1 MLRSHS
7 HSQSPL
13 LWIMT
18 WVPFNPVSN
27 EYILILSFYFIE
39 NLGSYLFVFNS
50 SFQTNT
56 KWKGPVSWAVFRWL
70 LSFSWYTAHQ
80 INSLTLS
87 VSHSGNDTNKLG
99 HLDLRNGTRNS
110 RILPGWIDFFFFFS
124 LKLFSSR
131 KQYASLID
139 NIPHF
144 WESSVGQ
151 FFSFPPAQFFV
162 FWTPECNKVTRSKC
176 GGNSWALEIRWCVSE

>member
-110 RILPGWIDFFFFFS
+110 RILPGWIDFFFFLLKAIQFKEAICFS
-124 LKLFSSR
+124 HRQYTTFLGILSGTILLFSPSPV
-131 KQYASLID
+131 LCVLD
-139 NIPHF
+139 
-144 WESSVGQ
+144 
-151 FFSFPPAQFFV
+151 
-162 FWTPECNKVTRSKC
+162 TR
-176 GGNSWALEIRWCVSE
+176 V